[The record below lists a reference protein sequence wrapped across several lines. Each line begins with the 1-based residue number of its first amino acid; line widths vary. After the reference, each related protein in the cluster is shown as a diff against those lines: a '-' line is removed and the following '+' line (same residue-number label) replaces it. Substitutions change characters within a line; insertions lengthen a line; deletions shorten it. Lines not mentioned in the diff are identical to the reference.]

1 MKFSTK
7 IRTFAILS
15 VLTLSQIGA
24 VISHGNTID
33 LTARNPQ
40 ALSTFDHMSA
50 SASDTIR
57 FVITN
62 KSDSGISGAFN
73 MVAFGIPTLMLLGAL
88 IALENYYLAGLLL
101 KTAKIKS

>member
-73 MVAFGIPTLMLLGAL
+73 MVAHDFRKTFLSYMIKIPYA
-88 IALENYYLAGLLL
+88 IV
-101 KTAKIKS
+101 IKNLQTVSN